1 MSKLKQNR
9 ILVIDD
15 EKSNI
20 IALTNI
26 LNTEYKVYAVRDSRE
41 AVETVEKDMPDVI
54 LLDIIMPEIDG
65 YEVISALKSSEKTRD
80 IPVIF
85 ITGLNSAEAEEKGLA
100 LGAADYITKPFHSAI
115 VRLRVQNQIKLIESN
130 VVLKLKADLIAA
142 KEQAEHLSRAKSEF
156 LSRMSHE
163 MLTPMNAIM
172 GMMQLVRMYG
182 LPDYIKE
189 NMDEMDTASQNL
201 LKLINDVL
209 DVSGMEYGSFT
220 LSESVFDFNEMVKDV
235 LQELGYNASAK
246 HQTFYSSIA
255 PEIPA
260 SLTGDEKRLKQV
272 IVNLLGN
279 AVKFTPEHGE
289 IDFKAR
295 VLNEDN
301 EMITLQI
308 EVDDNGIGISK
319 EQRNSLFDIFEQVDG
334 GYKRKH
340 GGIGIGLALSK
351 RVIEMMDGNIW
362 VESELKQG
370 AKFTFTCKLKK
381 VKE

>member
-1 MSKLKQNR
+1 MSNQNQNR

-20 IALTNI
+20 VALTNI

-54 LLDIIMPEIDG
+54 LLDIVMPEIDG

-85 ITGLNSAEAEEKGLA
+85 ITGLDSAEAEEKGLT
-100 LGAADYITKPFHSAI
+100 LGAADYIAKPFHSAI

-272 IVNLLGN
+272 IFNLLGN

-308 EVDDNGIGISK
+308 EVDDNGIGISD
-319 EQRNSLFDIFEQVDG
+319 EQKNSLFDIFEQVDG

>member
-1 MSKLKQNR
+1 MSNQNQNR

-20 IALTNI
+20 VALTNI

-54 LLDIIMPEIDG
+54 LLDIVMPEIDG

-85 ITGLNSAEAEEKGLA
+85 ITGLDSAEAEEKGLT
-100 LGAADYITKPFHSAI
+100 LGAADYIAKPFHSAI

-172 GMMQLVRMYG
+172 GMMQIVMMRS
-182 LPDYIKE
+182 LPDHIKE
-189 NMDEMDTASQNL
+189 SMDEMDTASQNL

-272 IVNLLGN
+272 IFNLLGN

-308 EVDDNGIGISK
+308 EVDDNGIGISD
-319 EQRNSLFDIFEQVDG
+319 EQKNSLFDIFEQVDG

>member
-1 MSKLKQNR
+1 
-9 ILVIDD
+9 
-15 EKSNI
+15 
-20 IALTNI
+20 
-26 LNTEYKVYAVRDSRE
+26 
-41 AVETVEKDMPDVI
+41 
-54 LLDIIMPEIDG
+54 
-65 YEVISALKSSEKTRD
+65 
-80 IPVIF
+80 
-85 ITGLNSAEAEEKGLA
+85 
-100 LGAADYITKPFHSAI
+100 
-115 VRLRVQNQIKLIESN
+115 
-130 VVLKLKADLIAA
+130 VLKLKADLIAA

-172 GMMQLVRMYG
+172 GMMQIVMMRS
-182 LPDYIKE
+182 LPDHIKE
-189 NMDEMDTASQNL
+189 SMDEMDTASQNL

-220 LSESVFDFNEMVKDV
+220 LSESVFDFNEMVRDV

-272 IVNLLGN
+272 IFNLLGN

-308 EVDDNGIGISK
+308 EVDDNGIGISD
-319 EQRNSLFDIFEQVDG
+319 EQKNSLFDIFEQVDG

-351 RVIEMMDGNIW
+351 RIIEMMDGNIW

-370 AKFTFTCKLKK
+370 AKFIFTCKLKK